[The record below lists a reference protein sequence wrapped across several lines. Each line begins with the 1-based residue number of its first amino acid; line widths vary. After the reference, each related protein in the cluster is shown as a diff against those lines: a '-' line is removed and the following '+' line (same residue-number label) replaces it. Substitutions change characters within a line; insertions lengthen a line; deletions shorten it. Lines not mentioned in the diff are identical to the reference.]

1 MDDRRRRTT
10 HPPLPPMARDD
21 DGEHAPIWSQIHL
34 HDGRLSRLEHDF
46 RDTRQALDDMSVSL
60 RVAVRTMEDQEE
72 RFGIKLSEQF
82 LRHEARESTMQMRV
96 MIYGVGL
103 LITALGALAWYVLSH
118 VRLGA

>member
-1 MDDRRRRTT
+1 M
-10 HPPLPPMARDD
+10 
-21 DGEHAPIWSQIHL
+21 
-34 HDGRLSRLEHDF
+34 EHDF

-60 RVAVRTMEDQEE
+60 RAAVRTMEGQDE
-72 RFGIKLSEQF
+72 RFETKLTEQF